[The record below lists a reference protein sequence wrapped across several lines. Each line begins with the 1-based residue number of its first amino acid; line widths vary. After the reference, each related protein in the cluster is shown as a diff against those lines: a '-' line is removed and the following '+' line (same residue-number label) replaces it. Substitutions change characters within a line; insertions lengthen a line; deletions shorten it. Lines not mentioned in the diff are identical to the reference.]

1 MGFKPVDT
9 MTTIGEEQ
17 SNQNNPSQFGN
28 IDLSS
33 TNFDWLSQQNGGQFD
48 PQLFGDY
55 REPQENVLSNPSF
68 DDFFNDAIDGDFF
81 TPYNMAPNSPNAQ
94 ANNQHK
100 KASNLIDQIDA
111 QKESCDDEPLKK
123 QNMNCNQLWEKLQA
137 CPKAQNGEFDLDGL
151 CSELTKKA
159 KCSGT
164 GPVVAETDFD
174 TILQKYM
181 GKDVSSSCVAEKL
194 GVELS
199 GKQPK
204 QDTHLGLSV

>member
-1 MGFKPVDT
+1 
-9 MTTIGEEQ
+9 
-17 SNQNNPSQFGN
+17 
-28 IDLSS
+28 
-33 TNFDWLSQQNGGQFD
+33 
-48 PQLFGDY
+48 
-55 REPQENVLSNPSF
+55 
-68 DDFFNDAIDGDFF
+68 
-81 TPYNMAPNSPNAQ
+81 MAPNSPSAQ
-94 ANNQHK
+94 MNNQHK

-123 QNMNCNQLWEKLQA
+123 QNMNCNQLWYGALPKFKENTRSNLDTREKLQA

-194 GVELS
+194 GVEIQS
-199 GKQPK
+199 KQPNQEK
-204 QDTHLGLSV
+204 HLGLSA

>member
-1 MGFKPVDT
+1 MGTKPVDT

-17 SNQNNPSQFGN
+17 THQNNASQFGN
-28 IDLSS
+28 IDLSNS
-33 TNFDWLSQQNGGQFD
+33 NFDWLSQQNGGQFD

-55 REPQENVLSNPSF
+55 REPQENVLLNAPF
-68 DDFFNDAIDGDFF
+68 DDFFNDAIESDFF
-81 TPYNMAPNSPNAQ
+81 TPYNMPPTGDMAKTNA
-94 ANNQHK
+94 HPK
-100 KASNLIDQIDA
+100 NLIDQIDA
-111 QKESCDDEPLKK
+111 EKESCDDEPLKK
-123 QNMNCNQLWEKLQA
+123 QNMNCNQLWEKLQS

-194 GVELS
+194 GVEL
-199 GKQPK
+199 KANKPQ
-204 QDTHLGLSV
+204 QEQHLGLSI